1 MCSWNRT
8 NETELLAI
16 NCIQQQQGSFFDA
29 CSNQCMSD
37 VYFLYLR
44 QDLGIE
50 HFVYGHLFPVLV
62 ALVVL
67 TNGLV
72 VVIYSKKNM
81 LSSTNI
87 ILKYMALADL
97 CVGLV
102 PLPWTTFYYSLRNY
116 EHEGE
121 RVQKWWCYFYKQSM
135 DAMPPIFHSIA
146 VWLTVLL
153 AVQRFISI
161 EYPLRSREICS
172 VKNVRIAT
180 AVITL
185 VSVLCGLPKVV
196 DFYYD
201 VYDGWAY
208 VEPGGWQHVQRCIS
222 GFTFIVSAVGSNT
235 FFNVYFLTRVFGFIV
250 IPSFLLTILNALLI
264 RGIRKA
270 QKRKE
275 LLLREK
281 RAREAQRQI
290 DSNSTS
296 IMLVAVVSIFL
307 LVNLPQAIFMGLLCI
322 SSTLGVQSEFF
333 QSKLPATF
341 MLISNMLATYPIN
354 FCLYC
359 FCSSSFRD
367 TFRSIFCRK
376 NWRHRLASNGGS
388 GSAAFS
394 RLSVRRSDPSVS
406 VQLSGRHSS
415 EAVAENSTVAGQV
428 TTVVRQEN
436 SELKQNKNDTV
447 FL

>member
-121 RVQKWWCYFYKQSM
+121 RVQKWWC
-135 DAMPPIFHSIA
+135 IA

-275 LLLREK
+275 LLLR
-281 RAREAQRQI
+281 RHIQSTFAYIAFAQVRFVTRS
-290 DSNSTS
+290 DRSS
-296 IMLVAVVSIFL
+296 VVF
-307 LVNLPQAIFMGLLCI
+307 
-322 SSTLGVQSEFF
+322 SS
-333 QSKLPATF
+333 
-341 MLISNMLATYPIN
+341 
-354 FCLYC
+354 
-359 FCSSSFRD
+359 
-367 TFRSIFCRK
+367 RK